1 MEYKSIVTKIFDDK
15 IKLIEILNE
24 RISYWIRILNSRLND
39 DSKFVIVSSI
49 REFSF

>member
-24 RISYWIRILNSRLND
+24 RISVLNSY
-39 DSKFVIVSSI
+39 I
-49 REFSF
+49 E